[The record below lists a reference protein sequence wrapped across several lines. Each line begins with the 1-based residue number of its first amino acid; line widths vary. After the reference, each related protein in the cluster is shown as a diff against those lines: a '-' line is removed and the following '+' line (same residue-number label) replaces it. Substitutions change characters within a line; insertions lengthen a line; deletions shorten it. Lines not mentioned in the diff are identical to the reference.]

1 MGRATATVAAAAH
14 EGPASPFEEILMNPS
29 SLLRSLATAAAPL
42 TAVAMGLV
50 VAAVS
55 TAGDAVESS
64 PFAVAS
70 TALLL
75 VAVLGIGAAA
85 LLALGRLRD
94 AGRASAP
101 AVLAVVGTV
110 LVAGGQWAALFV
122 LPALSEH
129 APKLLTSGAMDSV
142 TVGYVASYA
151 VFALGWVATG
161 VALIRARLV
170 PTWLGVLLAVGGALA
185 FVPAPEAF
193 RLLVISVGV
202 SLVAGRRAAP
212 APARAEARTV

>member
-1 MGRATATVAAAAH
+1 
-14 EGPASPFEEILMNPS
+14 MNPS

-42 TAVAMGLV
+42 TVVAMGLV
-50 VAAVS
+50 VAAAS
-55 TAGDAVESS
+55 TAGAAVESS

-85 LLALGRLRD
+85 VLALGRLRD

-101 AVLAVVGTV
+101 AVVAVVGTV

-129 APKLLTSGAMDSV
+129 APNLLTSGAMASV

-151 VFALGWVATG
+151 VFTLGWAATAVG
-161 VALIRARLV
+161 LLRARVV
-170 PTWLGVLLAVGGALA
+170 PAWLGVLLLLGAIA
-185 FVPAPEAF
+185 AMAPAPEAM
-193 RLLVISVGV
+193 RLLIVGV
-202 SLVAGRRAAP
+202 AATLVGRRVSVAAP
-212 APARAEARTV
+212 VRDLAAQPV